1 MKTTSSDISNQ
12 IGNELAKKLEHFEPK
27 VSARRVGRILS
38 VADGVAKVSGLPD
51 VKYLEL
57 VSFPYGVAGV
67 VINLEETAVGV
78 IVLGDYLKLKEGDEV
93 TKTGELLSIP
103 VGVECLGR
111 VLNPLG
117 DPIDGKIALK
127 SKRGTRWKNCSE
139 RGISATVNT
148 PLKQGSRQLTL

>member
-111 VLNPLG
+111 VLNPSQRS
-117 DPIDGKIALK
+117 DRWKNSFEIKKEVPDGKIAP
-127 SKRGTRWKNCSE
+127 S
-139 RGISATVNT
+139 VVF
-148 PLKQGSRQLTL
+148 RQP